1 MPYFF
6 ILPGFVLYV
15 VAMCIALAGT
25 FLYQPAA
32 YLRSHVLSVLMWSSI
47 GFVASTIVYA
57 VLAVLVM
64 LVMEG
69 APAGGI
75 AAALSGVAMVG
86 MLFIAPFVASAL
98 GLVGGAVVGLRRSLA
113 KARRV
118 GY

>member
-6 ILPGFVLYV
+6 ILPGFVLYL

-25 FLYQPAA
+25 FLYEPAA
-32 YLRSHVLSVLMWSSI
+32 YLRSHVLSVLIWSSM
-47 GFVASTIVYA
+47 GFVASTIAYA
-57 VLAVLVM
+57 GLAVLVM
-64 LVMEG
+64 LVMER
-69 APAGGI
+69 APAGGL
-75 AAALSGVAMVG
+75 AASLSGIAMVG
-86 MLFIAPFVASAL
+86 MLFIAPFVAAAL

>member
-1 MPYFF
+1 MAYFF

-15 VAMCIALAGT
+15 VAMCLALAGT

-32 YLRSHVLSVLMWSSI
+32 SLRSHVLSVLIWSSL
-47 GFVASTIVYA
+47 GFVASTIAYA
-57 VLAVLVM
+57 VLTVLVM
-64 LVMEG
+64 LVMER

-75 AAALSGVAMVG
+75 AASMSGVAMVG
-86 MLFIAPFVASAL
+86 MVFIAPFIAAAL

-118 GY
+118 G